1 MGEMAATLRPSPDD
15 LSTIGEETLMRL
27 TLHISRG
34 VGDPFPLT
42 LRLPATFKAGESSEL
57 FGLLC
62 CSSCRL
68 GFSTAI
74 GDWFT
79 SDPSV
84 TFKTAGVE
92 GLLGH
97 CLLTVWAS

>member
-1 MGEMAATLRPSPDD
+1 MGEMVAILRPSPGD
-15 LSTIGEETLMRL
+15 LSAIGEETLMRL
-27 TLHISRG
+27 ILHISRS
-34 VGDPFPLT
+34 VGDLFPLI

-57 FGLLC
+57 FGVLC
-62 CSSCRL
+62 CSTCWL
-68 GFSTAI
+68 GFSVTM